1 MLTDS
6 KHINYLFIYKMTV
19 KTLTFLTFKITIVHN
34 IKKKLIKYGRK
45 TIYFLFRFNL
55 DCDEESQHLR

>member
-6 KHINYLFIYKMTV
+6 KHINYLCIYKMTV
-19 KTLTFLTFKITIVHN
+19 KTLTFLTFKLTIVQN

-45 TIYFLFRFNL
+45 TIYYI
-55 DCDEESQHLR
+55 